1 MIKEIAMNKLLSA
14 LAAGMLVLA
23 MNGFAVAADEPRTT
37 QQEPQAQPGQGGDVS
52 AKEQEYLAALKKCES
67 LSGSQQTKCIEAAK
81 KKFGQM

>member
-1 MIKEIAMNKLLSA
+1 MVKEIAMNKLLSA

-37 QQEPQAQPGQGGDVS
+37 QQAPKAQPSQGGDVS

-67 LSGSQQTKCIEAAK
+67 LSGSEQTKCIEAAK
-81 KKFGQM
+81 KKYGLM